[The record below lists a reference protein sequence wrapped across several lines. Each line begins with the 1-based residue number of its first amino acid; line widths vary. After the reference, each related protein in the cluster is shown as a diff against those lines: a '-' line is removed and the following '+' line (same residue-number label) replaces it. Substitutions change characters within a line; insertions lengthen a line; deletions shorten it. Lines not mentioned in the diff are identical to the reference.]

1 VQTRVV
7 IAIACGVL
15 VTVAALALGQW
26 QQRRGDAKVAL
37 QRQWDAAL
45 AAPTRDVRAAD
56 LAALAGR
63 LPMRVRL
70 RGTLEPPRQVWLD
83 NRQHEGRP
91 GVRALMALRL
101 DGDGSR
107 VVVDR
112 GWAPRDPADRS
123 RVPALPTPAGTT
135 TIEGLALERPG
146 RLLELGS
153 APATEQQLPALWQNF
168 DYERFERAA
177 GVPVARV
184 VVQQTSALDDGLV
197 RDMPRF
203 DAGVERHRGYAV
215 QWYALAVLAAS
226 LTAVFGWR
234 AARVVEVAR

>member
-1 VQTRVV
+1 
-7 IAIACGVL
+7 
-15 VTVAALALGQW
+15 
-26 QQRRGDAKVAL
+26 
-37 QRQWDAAL
+37 
-45 AAPTRDVRAAD
+45 
-56 LAALAGR
+56 
-63 LPMRVRL
+63 
-70 RGTLEPPRQVWLD
+70 
-83 NRQHEGRP
+83 
-91 GVRALMALRL
+91 MALRL
-101 DGDGSR
+101 DDGSR

-112 GWAPRDPADRS
+112 GWAPRDPADRA
-123 RVPALPTPAGTT
+123 RVPALPTPGGRT

-168 DYERFERAA
+168 DYERFERAVGA
-177 GVPVARV
+177 PVARV
-184 VVQQTSALDDGLV
+184 IVQQTSALDDGLV
-197 RDMPRF
+197 REMPRF